1 MPQHA
6 LTCPLLLCLG
16 LSALSAGLSADERTM
31 SFNDSIQVVPAPG
44 PVVIDGKIG
53 DWDLSAGVWSYND
66 PTVVERFSVWTHLMW
81 DDKGVYLLARYS
93 DLTPMKNA
101 AAGKDFDVSWRAD
114 CYQARVIFDDR
125 TPDEHQMHVNMY
137 FSSTDNAPY
146 MIVHHGGLKTKP
158 PYDETGEPRPDLLAK
173 LGPTMAAAGGSIA
186 FAPWSD
192 GCGYDMECFWPWSY
206 CRASGKPL
214 AAGEQFTYGIEG
226 LWGNHD
232 GSSSSHRLAD
242 GIKDESVNRIFM
254 FRARKG
260 WGKAVISASGKL
272 SISDDQ
278 RALQRERLKRFQDYD
293 TYGSVPITYTVPAK
307 SDVTIAI
314 DDAQGRRVRNLFGQY
329 PRDTGSVTDKWD
341 AVDDQGNPVP
351 PGEYT
356 ATILHHQPIALKLFN
371 SVYSSATPPWP
382 TEKGTLLWGSNHGHP
397 TSVATRGDVTVLFF
411 TGTEGGS
418 GIQRINDQGIIQWSD
433 GQEFLAGAI
442 DEKFVYGLSRSAW
455 QRKTLIFRY
464 ELKTGQLTP
473 FTDAARSPSALLFG
487 DADVADGSLALAHGV
502 LWALFPGRGL
512 LCVDSESG
520 AITRTLP
527 SGDLVGIAEA
537 GGKLYVLA
545 KNGALSVVDAMGT
558 VGAPVATIAGLTEP
572 KRLAVDA
579 TGERILISD
588 HGSNQV
594 VLCDRTGK
602 ELRRFGHAYAGN
614 DRPAGPFVVTDLIH
628 PMGTGFDHLGRI
640 WIPEGVKNCKRVGL
654 WDADGKL
661 LDQFWG
667 QADYGA
673 TSGWPITHDS
683 TRFIAHG
690 IEFRLDPQ
698 PDPWKRKTAEQP
710 LIFHP
715 ELDHDRGLVW
725 RVDGRDYAC
734 GAPGFNKSKGLT
746 IFRRNEQQTFV
757 PCVRLTAGGKVSGGK
772 GKPDVVTSAIA
783 WVDCNG
789 DGAQDADEITSFTYQ
804 PSYWSNGWV
813 RPDLALMTPNGQVFK
828 ITGFGPAGVP
838 LYDFS
843 KPEQIANWPTLPKNQ
858 TLAGTPIIDAAG
870 NVSNGISY
878 ATIDGR
884 SGSYPNPYGR
894 HDAPAARRGLL
905 IAPFRT
911 NGVVEGVPGLGSI
924 TALGGDRGEWFLM
937 SMDGLFVSS
946 LCQDIKGL
954 VTLDE
959 TFIGSESFGGFLWR
973 DTTSGKVLVQLGG
986 ASYRLMEVIGLDTC
1000 VSEKRKLTVTDE
1012 LVKQG
1017 VAIAQERSRQQSVE
1031 PQRLRIA
1038 NVRNAPKEPLPVMLP
1053 LSKPLI
1059 DGGVDVRV
1067 AQEGDPATWWR
1078 ASLAIEGQELVAAWQ
1093 VADPSPWRNGEG
1105 QFTHAF
1111 IGGDAVDLQLDVPG
1125 RGPVRILIAK
1135 VGGKDTAVYWQLTA
1149 EGATSPI
1156 TYSVANN
1163 PSNATTIAVVKRL
1176 DEAIIATATGINSYT
1191 VLLRIPLK
1199 AIGLD
1204 AARGAELKGLVG
1216 VIFSNPAGDN
1226 RASRLY
1232 WHDKAT
1238 GLVSDVP
1245 SEARIDPKRWGPIDV
1260 DR

>member
-1 MPQHA
+1 MLPTLRSLIPLIA
-6 LTCPLLLCLG
+6 LTALTAPLP
-16 LSALSAGLSADERTM
+16 ADDRTM

-44 PVVIDGKIG
+44 PVVIDGKSD
-53 DWDLSAGVWSYND
+53 DWDLSGGVWSYND
-66 PTVVERFSVWTHLMW
+66 PTVVERYSVWTHLMW
-81 DDKGVYLLARYS
+81 DAKGVYLLARYS

-101 AAGKDFDVSWRAD
+101 AAGKDFNVSWRAD

-137 FSSTDNAPY
+137 WSSVDNAPY

-158 PYDETGEPRPDLLAK
+158 PYDDTGEPRPDQLEKFGA
-173 LGPTMAAAGGSIA
+173 TMTAAGGAIA
-186 FAPWSD
+186 FQPWSD
-192 GCGYDMECFWPWSY
+192 GRGYDMECFWPWSY
-206 CRASGKPL
+206 CRTSGSPL
-214 AAGEQFTYGIEG
+214 PVGEQFTYGIEG

-232 GSSSSHRLAD
+232 GTSSSHRLAD

-260 WGKAVISASGKL
+260 WGRAVISATGKL
-272 SISDDQ
+272 AISDEQ
-278 RALQRERLKRFQDYD
+278 RALHRERLKRFQDYD
-293 TYGSVPITYTVPAK
+293 TYGSVPIAYQVKTK
-307 SDVTIAI
+307 GDVTIAI

-329 PRDTGSVTDKWD
+329 PRDPGTITDKWD

-356 ATILHHQPIALKLFN
+356 ARILQHQPIGLKLFN

-418 GIQRINDQGIIQWSD
+418 GIQRIDDNGIIQWAD

-442 DEKFVYGLSRSAW
+442 DEKYVYGLSVSWW
-455 QRKTLIFRY
+455 QRKTMIFRY
-464 ELKTGQLTP
+464 DVKGGQMVP
-473 FTDAARSPSALLFG
+473 FADEARSPSALLYPDVDSG
-487 DADVADGSLALAHGV
+487 DGTLASAHGS
-502 LWALFPGRGL
+502 LWALFPGRAL
-512 LCVDSESG
+512 LRVHPETG
-520 AITRTLP
+520 ATLATLP
-527 SGDLVGIAEA
+527 VGELVSITDRD
-537 GGKLYVLA
+537 GKLYVLA
-545 KNGALSVVDAMGT
+545 KNGALSEVDAMGA
-558 VGAPVATIAGLTEP
+558 VGAPFATVAGLMQP
-572 KRLAVDA
+572 KRLSADA
-579 TGERILISD
+579 QGARFLISD

-594 VLCDRTGK
+594 VLCDRAGK
-602 ELRRFGHAYAGN
+602 ELRRFGSAYAGK
-614 DRPAGPFVVTDLIH
+614 DRPAGKFITTDLIR
-628 PMGTGFDHLGRI
+628 PMGTGFDHRGRI

-654 WDADGKL
+654 WDADGNL

-673 TSGWPITHDS
+673 TSGWPITYDS

-690 IEFRLDPQ
+690 IEFKLDPQ

-715 ELDHDRGLVW
+715 ALDHQRGLVW
-725 RVDGRDYAC
+725 RIDGRDYAC
-734 GAPGFNKSKGLT
+734 GAPGFNKPKDLT
-746 IFRRNEQQTFV
+746 IFRRDERGTFV
-757 PCVRLTAGGKVSGGK
+757 PCVRLTPGSKTSGGK
-772 GKPDVVTSAIA
+772 GKPDVVIPGTA
-783 WVDCNG
+783 WVDRNA
-789 DGAQDADEITSFTYQ
+789 DGQQSADEVTTLTYQ
-804 PSYWSNGWV
+804 MLYWSNGWV
-813 RPDLALMTPNGQVFK
+813 RPDLALMTPQGQLFK
-828 ITGFGPAGVP
+828 PTGFGAKGVP

-843 KPEQIANWPTLPKNQ
+843 KPEQLTNWPTLPRNQ

-878 ATIDGR
+878 ATADGR
-884 SGSYPNPYGR
+884 TGSYPNPYGR

-911 NGVVEGVPGLGSI
+911 NGVVEDVPGVGSI

-937 SMDGLFVSS
+937 SMDGLFISS

-959 TFIGSESFGGFLWR
+959 TFIGAESFGGFLWR
-973 DTTSGKVLVQLGG
+973 DSTSGKVLVQLGG
-986 ASYRLMEVIGLDTC
+986 PSYRLMEVTGLDSC
-1000 VSEKRKLTVTDE
+1000 VVEKVKLTVTDE

-1017 VAIAQERSRQQSVE
+1017 VAIAQERQQQKSVE

-1038 NVRNAPKEPLPVMLP
+1038 AVRNAPKEALPVMLP
-1053 LSKPLI
+1053 ASKPLI

-1067 AQEGDPATWWR
+1067 TQEGDPATWWR
-1078 ASLAIEGQELVAAWQ
+1078 AAIAIEGQDLVAAWQ
-1093 VADPSPWRNGEG
+1093 VADASPWQNGEG

-1125 RGPVRILIAK
+1125 RGPIRILVAK
-1135 VGGKDTAVYWQLTA
+1135 VGGKDTAIYSQVKDDS
-1149 EGATSPI
+1149 ATSPV
-1156 TYSVANN
+1156 TYVVANN
-1163 PSNATTIAVVKRL
+1163 TANATTLALVKRL
-1176 DEAIIATATGINSYT
+1176 DEARIATATGINSYT
-1191 VLLRIPLK
+1191 VLLRLPLK
-1199 AIGLD
+1199 SIGLD
-1204 AARGAELKGLVG
+1204 QARGSEIKGVVG
-1216 VIFSNPAGDN
+1216 VIFSNPAGNN

-1232 WHDKAT
+1232 WHDKNT
-1238 GLVSDVP
+1238 GQVADVP